1 MSLKNIKAI
10 VTDIEGTTSSI
21 SFVHEVLFPYAAKN
35 LESFVHNNSD
45 EPFISQIIHQ
55 VINFGADGD
64 GYERNACSSPMQELS
79 ESEIKHA
86 LDILQHWIKLDL
98 KIKPLKDLQGLI
110 WEEGYKNGDFKGHIY
125 EDAYHKLKEWHEQ
138 GIPLYIYSSG
148 SVHAQKLL
156 FGYTKYGDLN
166 DLFSGNFDTKI
177 GGKKEAQ
184 SYSKIAKEIS
194 NGLSRRDAP
203 RNDTISSEEILFL
216 SDIEA
221 ELDAASEAGM
231 KTIQLVRSETTPGER
246 HIKVESFNAI
256 II

>member
-1 MSLKNIKAI
+1 MTIRAI

-21 SFVHEVLFPYAAKN
+21 SFVHEVLFPYASAN
-35 LESFVHNNSD
+35 LEKFVKVNAD
-45 EPFISQIIHQ
+45 EPFITQIIHQ
-55 VINFGADGD
+55 VINFGIVDDRHCEEA
-64 GYERNACSSPMQELS
+64 EPTWQSSPCSAPMQELS
-79 ESEIKHA
+79 EAEIKHA
-86 LDILQHWIKLDL
+86 FDILQHWIKLDL

-125 EDAYHKLKEWHEQ
+125 EDAYLKLKEWHDQ

-156 FGYTKYGDLN
+156 FGHTEYGDLN

-177 GGKKEAQ
+177 GGKKESE
-184 SYSKIAKEIS
+184 SYSKIATVIASDNEAIS
-194 NGLSRRDAP
+194 PIQTS
-203 RNDTISSEEILFL
+203 EILFL

-221 ELDAASEAGM
+221 ELDAAAEVGM
-231 KTIQLVRSETTPGER
+231 KTTQLVRPGTTPSER
-246 HIKVESFNAI
+246 HIKVDSFNAI